1 MQFDLYKFSYTS
13 YIPLHSYLYL
23 YWHFKKN
30 INEHVELKINETK
43 IMINI
48 LIFNPLINS
57 SSYIYLNAENIFIII
72 ILIFCMTDKL
82 FTGPSA
88 LICARTP
95 NMYSY
100 KILEERAKEVGV
112 SDQTQK

>member
-1 MQFDLYKFSYTS
+1 M
-13 YIPLHSYLYL
+13 
-23 YWHFKKN
+23 
-30 INEHVELKINETK
+30 ELKIDETK

-48 LIFNPLINS
+48 SIFNPLINS

-88 LICARTP
+88 LERARTP
-95 NMYSY
+95 DMYLY
-100 KILEERAKEVGV
+100 KIQEERSKEVAV

>member
-1 MQFDLYKFSYTS
+1 M
-13 YIPLHSYLYL
+13 
-23 YWHFKKN
+23 
-30 INEHVELKINETK
+30 ELKINETR

-72 ILIFCMTDKL
+72 ILIFCMTDKI

-88 LICARTP
+88 LERASTP
-95 NMYSY
+95 DMYLY
-100 KILEERAKEVGV
+100 TKQEGRAKEVAV
-112 SDQTQK
+112 SNQTQK

>member
-1 MQFDLYKFSYTS
+1 M
-13 YIPLHSYLYL
+13 
-23 YWHFKKN
+23 
-30 INEHVELKINETK
+30 ELKIDETK

-57 SSYIYLNAENIFIII
+57 SSYIYLNAENILIII

-82 FTGPSA
+82 FTGLSA
-88 LICARTP
+88 LERARTP
-95 NMYSY
+95 DMYLY
-100 KILEERAKEVGV
+100 KIQEERAKEVAV